1 MPLYDTEYTHAL
13 ITAMA
18 CSLAAFLLCWLWNLV
33 SAELHRHG
41 AAKMFLFAALAVP
54 LALWSVGKVGGGDPD
69 GGAQTLTVGRA
80 VDAYGRDTSLS
91 RDGTADF
98 IDCDPVDG
106 SVAAISNAEAV
117 ATYSY
122 DGIGNLATSIW
133 NTAATTYS
141 ANEHVWIMERNG
153 ARWLSGFM
161 DTGETM
167 CLV

>member
-13 ITAMA
+13 IMAMA
-18 CSLAAFLLCWLWNLV
+18 CSLAAFLLCWLWNLA

-69 GGAQTLTVGRA
+69 GGAQMGGA
-80 VDAYGRDTSLS
+80 S
-91 RDGTADF
+91 
-98 IDCDPVDG
+98 
-106 SVAAISNAEAV
+106 

>member
-13 ITAMA
+13 IMAMV
-18 CSLAAFLLCWLWNLV
+18 CSLAAFLLCWLWNLA

-54 LALWSVGKVGGGDPD
+54 LALWSVGKIGGGNPD
-69 GGAQTLTVGRA
+69 GGAQMGGA
-80 VDAYGRDTSLS
+80 S
-91 RDGTADF
+91 
-98 IDCDPVDG
+98 
-106 SVAAISNAEAV
+106 
-117 ATYSY
+117 ATYAY

>member
-1 MPLYDTEYTHAL
+1 MYLACLERDERELLFEHEQEGYDGLVAS
-13 ITAMA
+13 A
-18 CSLAAFLLCWLWNLV
+18 C
-33 SAELHRHG
+33 R
-41 AAKMFLFAALAVP
+41 
-54 LALWSVGKVGGGDPD
+54 DPD
-69 GGAQTLTVGRA
+69 GGAQMGGA
-80 VDAYGRDTSLS
+80 S
-91 RDGTADF
+91 
-98 IDCDPVDG
+98 
-106 SVAAISNAEAV
+106 
-117 ATYSY
+117 ATYAY

>member
-13 ITAMA
+13 IMAMV
-18 CSLAAFLLCWLWNLV
+18 CSLAAFLLCWLWNLA

-41 AAKMFLFAALAVP
+41 AGKMFLFAALAVP
-54 LALWSVGKVGGGDPD
+54 LALWSVGKVGGGAS
-69 GGAQTLTVGRA
+69 GGAQMGGA
-80 VDAYGRDTSLS
+80 S
-91 RDGTADF
+91 
-98 IDCDPVDG
+98 
-106 SVAAISNAEAV
+106 
-117 ATYSY
+117 ATYAY

>member
-13 ITAMA
+13 IMAMV
-18 CSLAAFLLCWLWNLV
+18 CSLAAFLLCWLWSLA
-33 SAELHRHG
+33 SAELRRHG

-69 GGAQTLTVGRA
+69 GGAQMGGA
-80 VDAYGRDTSLS
+80 S
-91 RDGTADF
+91 
-98 IDCDPVDG
+98 
-106 SVAAISNAEAV
+106 
-117 ATYSY
+117 ATYAY

>member
-13 ITAMA
+13 IMAMV
-18 CSLAAFLLCWLWNLV
+18 CSLAAFLLCWLWNLA

-69 GGAQTLTVGRA
+69 GGAQMGGA
-80 VDAYGRDTSLS
+80 S
-91 RDGTADF
+91 
-98 IDCDPVDG
+98 
-106 SVAAISNAEAV
+106 

>member
-13 ITAMA
+13 IMAMV
-18 CSLAAFLLCWLWNLV
+18 CSLAAFLLCWLWNLA
-33 SAELHRHG
+33 S
-41 AAKMFLFAALAVP
+41 
-54 LALWSVGKVGGGDPD
+54 
-69 GGAQTLTVGRA
+69 
-80 VDAYGRDTSLS
+80 
-91 RDGTADF
+91 
-98 IDCDPVDG
+98 
-106 SVAAISNAEAV
+106 
-117 ATYSY
+117 ATYAY

>member
-1 MPLYDTEYTHAL
+1 
-13 ITAMA
+13 
-18 CSLAAFLLCWLWNLV
+18 
-33 SAELHRHG
+33 
-41 AAKMFLFAALAVP
+41 MFLFAALAVP

-69 GGAQTLTVGRA
+69 GGAQMGGA
-80 VDAYGRDTSLS
+80 S
-91 RDGTADF
+91 
-98 IDCDPVDG
+98 
-106 SVAAISNAEAV
+106 
-117 ATYSY
+117 ATYAY

-161 DTGETM
+161 ATGETM

>member
-13 ITAMA
+13 IMAMV
-18 CSLAAFLLCWLWNLV
+18 CSLAAFLLCWLWNLA

-69 GGAQTLTVGRA
+69 GGAQMGGA
-80 VDAYGRDTSLS
+80 S
-91 RDGTADF
+91 
-98 IDCDPVDG
+98 
-106 SVAAISNAEAV
+106 
-117 ATYSY
+117 ATYAY

>member
-13 ITAMA
+13 IMAMV
-18 CSLAAFLLCWLWNLV
+18 CSLAAFLLCWLWNLA

-69 GGAQTLTVGRA
+69 GGAQMGGA
-80 VDAYGRDTSLS
+80 S
-91 RDGTADF
+91 
-98 IDCDPVDG
+98 
-106 SVAAISNAEAV
+106 
-117 ATYSY
+117 ATYAY

-141 ANEHVWIMERNG
+141 ANEHVLIMERNG

>member
-13 ITAMA
+13 IMAMA
-18 CSLAAFLLCWLWNLV
+18 CSLAAFLLCWLWSLA

-69 GGAQTLTVGRA
+69 GGVQMGGA
-80 VDAYGRDTSLS
+80 S
-91 RDGTADF
+91 
-98 IDCDPVDG
+98 
-106 SVAAISNAEAV
+106 
-117 ATYSY
+117 ATYAY

-161 DTGETM
+161 ATGETM

>member
-13 ITAMA
+13 IMAMV
-18 CSLAAFLLCWLWNLV
+18 CSLAAFLLCWLWNLA
-33 SAELHRHG
+33 S
-41 AAKMFLFAALAVP
+41 
-54 LALWSVGKVGGGDPD
+54 
-69 GGAQTLTVGRA
+69 
-80 VDAYGRDTSLS
+80 
-91 RDGTADF
+91 
-98 IDCDPVDG
+98 
-106 SVAAISNAEAV
+106 
-117 ATYSY
+117 ATYVY

-141 ANEHVWIMERNG
+141 ANEHVLIMERNG

>member
-18 CSLAAFLLCWLWNLV
+18 CSLAAFLLCWLWNLA

-69 GGAQTLTVGRA
+69 GGAQMGGA
-80 VDAYGRDTSLS
+80 S
-91 RDGTADF
+91 
-98 IDCDPVDG
+98 
-106 SVAAISNAEAV
+106 
-117 ATYSY
+117 ATYAY